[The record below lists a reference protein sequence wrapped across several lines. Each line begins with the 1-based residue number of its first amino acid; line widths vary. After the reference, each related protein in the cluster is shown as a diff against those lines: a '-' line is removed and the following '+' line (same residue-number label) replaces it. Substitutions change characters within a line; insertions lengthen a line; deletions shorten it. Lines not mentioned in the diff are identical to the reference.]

1 MASANLMYDAGHS
14 KPVLCDNLEGRAGR
28 KVGGRFKREQTPVY
42 LRLIHTDVW
51 QKLHNIVK

>member
-1 MASANLMYDAGHS
+1 MMQGNRSWCSVTIWRDE
-14 KPVLCDNLEGRAGR
+14 VGR
-28 KVGGRFKREQTPVY
+28 KVGGRFKREGTPVY